1 MQWLLQFAGR
11 QGLVEFL
18 LNLYKRLLSPLFGN
32 SCRFSPSCSEYAA
45 QAVIQHGWIR
55 GSGLAAKRVF
65 RCHPFGASGYD
76 PVPHCSHSEQLRS

>member
-11 QGLVEFL
+11 QSFVEFL
-18 LNLYKRLLSPLFGN
+18 LNCYKRLLSPLFGN

-45 QAVIQHGWIR
+45 QAVIQHGLIR